1 VMDTWTLHTGYPVV
15 TVTRDY
21 EKGTADVR
29 QQRFLKDAI
38 KEKSD
43 GGCWW
48 VPLSYTNENEKAF
61 DVTKPKSWLSC
72 SNNYTTIENLP
83 DENTWILFNVQVA
96 GLYKINYDDHNW
108 KLLSQTLNSPKH
120 VNIPTLNKVQLL
132 DDAFDLSWTGNLKY
146 DVLFE
151 LLKYLKYEEDYLP
164 WKAALTNVNT
174 LNRQLRKSSIYG
186 DFKTYMKHVLST
198 IYQKMGGLDLSE
210 SKSGKLD
217 AVKHQVLIASWSC
230 RFDVAN
236 CISDAEELFRK
247 YQKNPS
253 EKNIISKELRSVIYC
268 TSIRHGSE
276 KEWEF
281 LWGQYKKSNV
291 ASEKNT
297 ILSSLGCTREIWLL
311 RRFLEWSVTPNSAIR
326 KQDSTTV
333 FAAVAGNDVGYYVAK
348 NFLYTKAKDIYK
360 YLGQSSKRISRYL
373 SSVATQTTNE
383 DDYKELQNFVKDNQ
397 AYLKEVKQGVEQ
409 SLETAKLNVQWQH
422 RHMNG
427 VESLLRK
434 SAEGSTV

>member
-1 VMDTWTLHTGYPVV
+1 MMSLFLGDETLKHGVSNYLKKHEFSNAEQDDLWESLTEEAHKNGVLPKNLTVKTVMDTWTLHTGYPVV

-48 VPLSYTNENEKAF
+48 VPLSYTNENEKDF

-186 DFKTYMKHVLST
+186 DFKVHKT
-198 IYQKMGGLDLSE
+198 I
-210 SKSGKLD
+210 
-217 AVKHQVLIASWSC
+217 
-230 RFDVAN
+230 
-236 CISDAEELFRK
+236 
-247 YQKNPS
+247 
-253 EKNIISKELRSVIYC
+253 
-268 TSIRHGSE
+268 
-276 KEWEF
+276 
-281 LWGQYKKSNV
+281 
-291 ASEKNT
+291 
-297 ILSSLGCTREIWLL
+297 SLAFSL
-311 RRFLEWSVTPNSAIR
+311 
-326 KQDSTTV
+326 
-333 FAAVAGNDVGYYVAK
+333 
-348 NFLYTKAKDIYK
+348 FLYCRLT
-360 YLGQSSKRISRYL
+360 
-373 SSVATQTTNE
+373 
-383 DDYKELQNFVKDNQ
+383 
-397 AYLKEVKQGVEQ
+397 
-409 SLETAKLNVQWQH
+409 
-422 RHMNG
+422 
-427 VESLLRK
+427 
-434 SAEGSTV
+434 